1 MLGLDKTQVFRPGAL
16 LTSVIDMFMFFIGN
30 SDTSLLLFLK
40 CHIYK
45 PVNSDGM
52 FNTFKRS

>member
-1 MLGLDKTQVFRPGAL
+1 MNAWFGLDTGVQPGVV
-16 LTSVIDMFMFFIGN
+16 LTSVIDMFMFLGN

-40 CHIYK
+40 CHICK

-52 FNTFKRS
+52 F

>member
-1 MLGLDKTQVFRPGAL
+1 MLK
-16 LTSVIDMFMFFIGN
+16 SVIDMFIGN

-40 CHIYK
+40 CHIYL

-52 FNTFKRS
+52 FKYFQKVMMTDVPYFSKNT